1 MKLNDLTAL
10 IIKAAIN
17 VHKELGPGLLESVY
31 QRCMVIEIESMG
43 LSVEAEVPVPVVFKG
58 RQVHNEG
65 FRMDLLVENRVIVE
79 LKSKETN
86 APVDKKQLVTYLR
99 LTDMQAGL
107 LINFNEAILKNGI
120 TRLVNGLAEGNELQP
135 SRLS

>member
-79 LKSKETN
+79 LKSKETI

-99 LTDMQAGL
+99 LTDLQAGL